1 MAYIDEK
8 GGFCMFALLDL
19 EKFYTGSYVNTGGIV
34 SNNVAPTL
42 PPTDDLEKAMFYKY
56 DYRDVTTITQQP
68 ITQIVITVNEE
79 SGETIETEE
88 PVLDEY
94 GNQVYEDIE
103 VIESVLDWIFDEEKY
118 NAYLIQKSKEVPK
131 STTNEK
137 IVVLQEDD
145 ELLKGCIMEL
155 ASIIFE

>member
-1 MAYIDEK
+1 ML
-8 GGFCMFALLDL
+8 FR
-19 EKFYTGSYVNTGGIV
+19 S
-34 SNNVAPTL
+34 
-42 PPTDDLEKAMFYKY
+42 
-56 DYRDVTTITQQP
+56 
-68 ITQIVITVNEE
+68 VITVNEE

>member
-1 MAYIDEK
+1 
-8 GGFCMFALLDL
+8 MFALLDL

-42 PPTDDLEKAMFYKY
+42 PPTDDSEKAMSYKY
-56 DYRDVTTITQQP
+56 DYHDVTTITQQP

-94 GNQVYEDIE
+94 GNQAYEDIE

-118 NAYLIQKSKEVPK
+118 NAYLIQKSKEIPK

-137 IVVLQEDD
+137 IVVLQEEN